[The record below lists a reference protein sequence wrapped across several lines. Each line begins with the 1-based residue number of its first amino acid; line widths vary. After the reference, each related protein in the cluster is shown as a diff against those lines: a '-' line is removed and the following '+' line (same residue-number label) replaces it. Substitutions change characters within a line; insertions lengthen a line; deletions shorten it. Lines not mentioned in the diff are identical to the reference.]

1 MRTKTLIYE
10 DWISYMRIGV
20 GPHISRHDMHW
31 PFLCRC
37 LHIIQVG
44 APVTSVACSSED
56 VPFGTSRYCAAGTE
70 DGTINIYSMESWKLV
85 LSWKAHK
92 GAITSMWSDGQNE
105 LVTGGHDGWIKV
117 CATLTLIHISIHS
130 SIITLNLI
138 LASHILIHDWVS
150 GAWDL
155 FDGLRSRV

>member
-1 MRTKTLIYE
+1 
-10 DWISYMRIGV
+10 V
-20 GPHISRHDMHW
+20 HP
-31 PFLCRC
+31 PCFCRC
-37 LHIIQVG
+37 LHIIKVG

-70 DGTINIYSMESWKLV
+70 DGTIKIYSMESWKLV

-117 CATLTLIHISIHS
+117 RVTFALNHISIQTLIH
-130 SIITLNLI
+130 T
-138 LASHILIHDWVS
+138 
-150 GAWDL
+150 
-155 FDGLRSRV
+155 